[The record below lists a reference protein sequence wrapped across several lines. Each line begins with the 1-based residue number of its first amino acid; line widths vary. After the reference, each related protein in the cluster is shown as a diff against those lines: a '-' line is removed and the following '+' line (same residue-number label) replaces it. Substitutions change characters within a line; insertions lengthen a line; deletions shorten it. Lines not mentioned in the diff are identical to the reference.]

1 MPRPAPTLAPALA
14 LALAAAIGAPAAA
27 FNASAA
33 LNASAPLLE
42 SAFCVSCHARALFW
56 AGTHAARPRRAPHR
70 G

>member
-1 MPRPAPTLAPALA
+1 MPRPAPAPALALA

-27 FNASAA
+27 
-33 LNASAPLLE
+33 LNASAPLLQ

-56 AGTHAARPRRAPHR
+56 AGTHAARPHRAPHR

>member
-1 MPRPAPTLAPALA
+1 MPRPALALA